1 MSALGNGLYASGDYA
16 DALSMQE
23 AELSRMRRLGL
34 PEQHLLIAQ
43 GNLAITYQM
52 LGRSEEANRIKR
64 DVYSGFLKL
73 KGEEDHYTIRAAN
86 NYAWGL
92 YELERF
98 EEVKSLLRKTIPAA
112 RRVFGESHNLTLRMR
127 WSYARALYHD
137 DDATLDD
144 VRESVTTL
152 EETERTARRVLGG
165 AHPDVVG
172 IEDSLRKARAM
183 LCAGEGDTGSAVR
196 ALRELVAAMP
206 PPGSSA

>member
-1 MSALGNGLYASGDYA
+1 MSALGNGLYASGHYA

-112 RRVFGESHNLTLRMR
+112 RRVFGESHSLTLRMR

-165 AHPDVVG
+165 AHPLTVD
-172 IEDSLRKARAM
+172 IENHIRCARAREE
-183 LCAGEGDTGSAVR
+183 LLRARKGDDVS
-196 ALRELVAAMP
+196 ALRDLMAAMP
-206 PPGSSA
+206 PPGSA